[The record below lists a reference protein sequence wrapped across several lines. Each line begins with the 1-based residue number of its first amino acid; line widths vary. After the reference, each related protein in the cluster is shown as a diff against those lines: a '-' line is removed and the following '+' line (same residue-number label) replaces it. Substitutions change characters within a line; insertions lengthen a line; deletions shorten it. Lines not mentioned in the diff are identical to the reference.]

1 MLSLNKYIEGG
12 CPVKI
17 IRPSVHW
24 IILGF
29 VCLLFI
35 SGCGYGFRG
44 STNNLPSDIK
54 GVYLPVFLNA
64 TSEPGAEVVF
74 TNALIY
80 EFTRSRILKV
90 VPESSAQAFIQGKI
104 KRIAIDPVIYANL
117 TQALERKVSIDLEV
131 SCRRSD
137 NQKILWQNQNL
148 SRYEVYTITTDPSQ
162 TDRNKQEAIS
172 KIAQNLSEQIH
183 NGILE
188 NF

>member
-1 MLSLNKYIEGG
+1 VTN
-12 CPVKI
+12 
-17 IRPSVHW
+17 IRPNGSW
-24 IILGF
+24 IMVGLA
-29 VCLLFI
+29 CLLFI

-44 STNNLPSDIK
+44 GTNNLPTDIQ

-64 TSEPGAEVVF
+64 TSEPGVEVVF
-74 TNALIY
+74 ANALIY
-80 EFTRSRILKV
+80 EFTRSRVLKV

-104 KRIAIDPVIYANL
+104 KRIAVDAVVYANL
-117 TQALERKVSIDLEV
+117 TQALDRKVIVDLEV

-137 NQKILWQNQNL
+137 NQKVLWQNQNL

-162 TDRNKQEAIS
+162 TDRNKQEAIR